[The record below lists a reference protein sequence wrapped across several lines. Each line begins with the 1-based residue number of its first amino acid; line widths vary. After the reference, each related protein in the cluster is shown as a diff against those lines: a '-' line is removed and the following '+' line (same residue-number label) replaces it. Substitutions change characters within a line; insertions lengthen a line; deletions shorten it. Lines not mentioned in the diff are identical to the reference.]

1 MARGVR
7 MVRWCMRG
15 RKALS
20 ALGSCKSAKG
30 CTLNDLQGVLKWNAV
45 TCNKLAELSG
55 HVLLFPAATFRI
67 FS

>member
-30 CTLNDLQGVLKWNAV
+30 CIHYRYM
-45 TCNKLAELSG
+45 TCKESSNGML
-55 HVLLFPAATFRI
+55 
-67 FS
+67 